1 MEKMR
6 ILQTRPIHEQKQ
18 MLHDLINNPEEHRKF
33 LAILQQYVEEKE
45 KEDQRRVEELIEEF
59 NKTTKSEEEFLGS
72 KKGKR
77 EKGNETYGEDGNG
90 RLGICQIMADL
101 DSDEELDKEITLED
115 EDIED
120 REMVEGEQT
129 SKDQNTTVKEQ
140 QRVNPTLKHHNF
152 RTIENTKMA
161 EADKDKEEEVTIISL
176 SEEEETGERKEV
188 PKSAKRK
195 GRNEGKDKKAE
206 RGGGDKDIRAR
217 GKSRK
222 GDKESQ

>member
-120 REMVEGEQT
+120 REIVEGEQT
-129 SKDQNTTVKEQ
+129 HKDKNMTINEH

-152 RTIENTKMA
+152 HITKMA
-161 EADKDKEEEVTIISL
+161 EADKDKEEEVTIISS
-176 SEEEETGERKEV
+176 SEEEETGEREES
-188 PKSAKRK
+188 PKRK
-195 GRNEGKDKKAE
+195 K
-206 RGGGDKDIRAR
+206 
-217 GKSRK
+217 
-222 GDKESQ
+222 

>member
-1 MEKMR
+1 M
-6 ILQTRPIHEQKQ
+6 
-18 MLHDLINNPEEHRKF
+18 
-33 LAILQQYVEEKE
+33 
-45 KEDQRRVEELIEEF
+45 IEEA
-59 NKTTKSEEEFLGS
+59 KKKKEIKVTKLMESMEMEALEYTE
-72 KKGKR
+72 R
-77 EKGNETYGEDGNG
+77 
-90 RLGICQIMADL
+90 MVDL
-101 DSDEELDKEITLED
+101 DLDEELDKEITLED

-120 REMVEGEQT
+120 REIVEGEQT
-129 SKDQNTTVKEQ
+129 HKDKNMTINEH

-152 RTIENTKMA
+152 HITKMA

-188 PKSAKRK
+188 PKSAKWK

-206 RGGGDKDIRAR
+206 RGGGDKYIRAR